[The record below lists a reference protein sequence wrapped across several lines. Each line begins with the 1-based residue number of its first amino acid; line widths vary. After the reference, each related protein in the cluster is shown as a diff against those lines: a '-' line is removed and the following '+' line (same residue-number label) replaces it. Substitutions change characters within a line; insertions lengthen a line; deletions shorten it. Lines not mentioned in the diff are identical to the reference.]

1 MVTRLRITG
10 WKHRREL
17 SLLAFKDW
25 PWQGTRSLVRALA
38 QAHINLP
45 FLLVQG
51 GPGGGCGRLCLERG
65 QSPRA
70 QALADELA
78 RQGGWAAPRITEPV
92 IALTFYPLAGGMTL
106 PAEALACLAGAGL
119 RPLALGT
126 SLAAMTVI
134 LPEEKLSPAV
144 EALGRRFELPEGASP
159 PEERVSVV
167 QSPLPRKA

>member
-1 MVTRLRITG
+1 MTRLRITG

-17 SLLAFKDW
+17 SLLALKDW
-25 PWQGTRSLVRALA
+25 PWAGVNSLAGALA

-45 FLLVQG
+45 FLLMQTGKG
-51 GPGGGCGRLCLERG
+51 GVWVRLCLEQGKRP
-65 QSPRA
+65 QA
-70 QALADELA
+70 QALAAELA
-78 RQGGWAAPRITEPV
+78 QDHGWEPPLISEPV

-119 RPLALGT
+119 HPLALGT

-134 LPEEKLSPAV
+134 LPEEMLPAAV
-144 EALGRRFELPEGASP
+144 QALGSRFDLPPGSSP

-167 QSPLPRKA
+167 QSPVKREG